1 MKFDIT
7 GENINLTITT
17 LQLAICSVQSEIKK
31 YELMTQDERATD
43 EDLDEF
49 GHYVL
54 DLSRA
59 MNELGFSYD
68 QERKAYPDYP
78 SFDEMLAKFKANS
91 ADAASAIAL
100 D

>member
-1 MKFDIT
+1 M
-7 GENINLTITT
+7 NLTITT

-31 YELMTQDERATD
+31 YELMTQDETATD

-59 MNELGFSYD
+59 LNELGLAYD
-68 QERKAYPDYP
+68 QERQPYPDFP
-78 SFDEMLAKFKANS
+78 AFELLMRKLNERESTGQATNVQDS
-91 ADAASAIAL
+91 Q
-100 D
+100 

>member
-1 MKFDIT
+1 MRPPDGDT
-7 GENINLTITT
+7 MNLTITT

-31 YELMTQDERATD
+31 YELMTQDEAATD

-59 MNELGFSYD
+59 LNELGFAYD
-68 QERKAYPDYP
+68 QERQSYPDFP
-78 SFDEMLAKFKANS
+78 TFEMLVRKFKENAES
-91 ADAASAIAL
+91 GAATTAGT
-100 D
+100 

>member
-1 MKFDIT
+1 M
-7 GENINLTITT
+7 NLTITT

-31 YELMTQDERATD
+31 YELMTQDESATD

-59 MNELGFSYD
+59 LNELGFAYD
-68 QERKAYPDYP
+68 QERKAYPEYP
-78 SFDEMLAKFKANS
+78 SFEKMLAKFKENS
-91 ADAASAIAL
+91 TGAASAIAL